1 MRKIKTDT
9 GITLIALII
18 TIVVLLILAVVAIGQ
33 AQETNIVGYAQ
44 NAATKYEQAQNNEV
58 GLLSEYENKIEEII
72 NVSEKYPKVYSLD
85 IRNNQKMYFI
95 QTGEDDGVVVGIKG
109 TEQIY
114 VFKAKIQ
121 ECSNFR
127 TIPEF
132 AQADIITNGYEYSK
146 LVTSDIGGLVYANN
160 INKWIFISITFKTNS
175 SSEIAK
181 VEIKSDMI
189 AQDDKNLTQEQI
201 NAYIEAA
208 K

>member
-1 MRKIKTDT
+1 MNKIREEK

-44 NAATKYEQAQNNEV
+44 NAASKYEEAQSNEID
-58 GLLSEYENKIEEII
+58 LLSHYENKIEEII
-72 NVSEKYPKVYSLD
+72 NVSEKYPKIYSVD
-85 IRNNQKMYFI
+85 IGKNQKLYFI
-95 QTGEDDGVVVGIKG
+95 QTGEDDGIVATG
-109 TEQIY
+109 TDEVY
-114 VFKAKIQ
+114 AFKAQIQ
-121 ECSNFR
+121 ECSNLR
-127 TIPEF
+127 TIPEL

-146 LVTSDIGGLVYANN
+146 VAISDFGTLVYADD
-160 INKWIFISITFKTNS
+160 INKWIFINITFKVNS

-189 AQDDKNLTQEQI
+189 VQEDKALSQEQI
-201 NAYIEAA
+201 KAYIEAA